1 MSGSKRKAAKAGLA
15 SPPAP
20 SKKRV
25 IFEPDALARA
35 ALIEHT
41 TWEDAEAATKAQKAK
56 WESMSGDEKRER
68 TAKVVRY
75 MLLSYGQVT
84 REKLLQERHIVHGAR
99 TRPSRRQ
106 ASCRLPTRFAVVA
119 TA

>member
-1 MSGSKRKAAKAGLA
+1 MSGSKRKAANAGLA

-35 ALIEHT
+35 ALNEHT
-41 TWEDAEAATKAQKAK
+41 TFEEEAGTKAQQEKWKAL
-56 WESMSGDEKRER
+56 SGDEKRER

-84 REKLLQERHIVHGAR
+84 RVKLLQGRH
-99 TRPSRRQ
+99 
-106 ASCRLPTRFAVVA
+106 VA
-119 TA
+119 HRA